1 MNYKQALEIVL
12 EAAQDYANYRQE
24 DIDNGHVTSVE
35 DTEEEISVV
44 EKAIQKIESTAIDER
59 LRKLLEIL
67 G

>member
-67 G
+67 